1 MPVYLYEAKDKK
13 GQSLKSSIEA
23 QNKQE
28 ALSRIDSLK
37 LFPVSIEE
45 KKSSFKVR
53 SKVPLKDLV
62 EFSRQLSTLIN
73 SGSTILSALNTLATE
88 TKQESLS
95 PVIMD
100 IVAQVKEGIS
110 FSRALEKYPRIFSR
124 CYVSLVKTGEES
136 GTLGENLK
144 RISDFLEEDLDF
156 RTNLA
161 SILTYPFVIIGVGLV
176 TVFVLLKFVI
186 PKLVNVFDEIG
197 QSLPLPTLILR
208 GASNLLSE
216 YWAVFVIA
224 GFILFFAVKRY
235 LDIPANKLKW
245 NKFKFNM
252 PLAGDLFKKIEICR
266 MSRTLAILLRN
277 GVAMDNSLRVLTA
290 TISNIFFQKQI
301 SKIESEVKEGFSL
314 NEAMRRTDVFPN
326 TFLNAV
332 TVGEESAT
340 LDTVLENVSVD
351 YSKEINRKVKSL
363 LSMLEPVLILGIG
376 LGVMFVIL
384 SMLLPIFEMDFNF

>member
-28 ALSRIDSLK
+28 AISKIDSLK
-37 LFPVSIEE
+37 LFPVFIEE

-53 SKVPLKDLV
+53 SKVPLKSLV

-88 TKQESLS
+88 TKQDSLA

-110 FSRALEKYPRIFSR
+110 FSRSLEKYPRIFSR
-124 CYVSLVKTGEES
+124 FYVSLVKTGEES

-144 RISDFLEEDLDF
+144 RISDFLEEDMDF

-161 SILTYPFVIIGVGLV
+161 SVLTYPFVIIGVGLA
-176 TVFVLLKFVI
+176 TVVVLLKFVI

-197 QSLPLPTLILR
+197 QSLPLPTLILKS
-208 GASNLLSE
+208 ASGVFSR
-216 YWAVFVIA
+216 YWLVFIA
-224 GFILFFAVKRY
+224 SGFVLIFALKKY
-235 LDIPANKLKW
+235 LDVPNNKLKW
-245 NKFKFNM
+245 SEFKLNM

-277 GVAMDNSLRVLTA
+277 GVAMDSSLRVLTA
-290 TISNIFFQKQI
+290 TVSNIFFQKQI
-301 SKIESEVKEGFSL
+301 SRIENEVKEGFSL
-314 NEAMRRTDVFPN
+314 NEAMRRRNIFPN

-351 YSKEINRKVKSL
+351 YSKQIDRRVKSL
-363 LSMLEPVLILGIG
+363 LSMLEPALILGIG
-376 LGVMFVIL
+376 VGVMFVIL